1 MLKLLKYY
9 IFYSP
14 AIVLAAN
21 LTGSSI
27 FTYCAFLTFLVAA
40 GFFAIRKCH
49 KCGKL
54 FIDFHFFSGRSPLL
68 IIEPRSCSKCMTNKI
83 PHE

>member
-1 MLKLLKYY
+1 MLKLLKCY

-14 AIVLAAN
+14 AIMLASN

-27 FTYCAFLTFLVAA
+27 FTYCAFLKFLVAA

-54 FIDFHFFSGRSPLL
+54 FIDFHFFGAFTIANNRASLL
-68 IIEPRSCSKCMTNKI
+68 FEMYDQ
-83 PHE
+83 